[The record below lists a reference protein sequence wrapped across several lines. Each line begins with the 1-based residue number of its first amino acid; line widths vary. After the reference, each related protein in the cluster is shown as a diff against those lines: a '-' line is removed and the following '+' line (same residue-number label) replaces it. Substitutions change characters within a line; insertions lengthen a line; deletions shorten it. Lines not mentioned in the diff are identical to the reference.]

1 VTVPTHG
8 LLLEY
13 DDSVDAAYLVAAE
26 GSWDHQDRLDDARGI
41 NYASDG
47 SVLGI
52 EILSPRRQGVLL
64 DGLPYPEHV
73 ARVMRAVGFRILE
86 TAQ

>member
-1 VTVPTHG
+1 MKE

-13 DDSVDAAYLVAAE
+13 DESIDAAYLVAAE
-26 GSWDHQDRLDDARGI
+26 GGWDHQERLDDARGI

-47 SVLGI
+47 TILGI
-52 EILSPRRQGVLL
+52 EVLSPRSRGVLV
-64 DGLPYPEHV
+64 DGLPYPEDV

-86 TAQ
+86 IPR